1 MEIIIMAQFRGTIQ
15 GGRGETS
22 RLGHKSS
29 GLLLQA
35 NGWDIGAEVSL
46 RWNEQE
52 QRDEL
57 CISLT
62 HGSNGNGIKKPI
74 GTFVLEG
81 ESIEKV

>member
-1 MEIIIMAQFRGTIQ
+1 MAQFRGTIR
-15 GGRGETS
+15 GGRGEAS

-35 NGWDIGAEVSL
+35 NGWDIGAEVNL

-62 HGSNGNGIKKPI
+62 HRSNGNGVRMPL
-74 GTFVLEG
+74 GTFALEDG
-81 ESIEKV
+81 RVEKVQGG

>member
-1 MEIIIMAQFRGTIQ
+1 MAQFRGTIQ
-15 GGRGETS
+15 GGRGEAS

-46 RWNEQE
+46 MWNEQE

-62 HGSNGNGIKKPI
+62 HGSNGNGARMAL
-74 GTFVLEG
+74 GTFALEDG
-81 ESIEKV
+81 RVEKV